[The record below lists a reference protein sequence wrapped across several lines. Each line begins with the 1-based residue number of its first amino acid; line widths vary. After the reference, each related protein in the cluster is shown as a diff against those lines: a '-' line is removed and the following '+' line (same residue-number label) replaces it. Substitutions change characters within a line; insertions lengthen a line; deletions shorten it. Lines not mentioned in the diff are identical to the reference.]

1 MGVQLGYVSQ
11 MVTLLPGLA
20 EQTSPLMLLLST
32 TPYRLFP
39 LLYIAFTICN
49 RRSRRI
55 LFVESLSPSV
65 TVCNRRICN
74 CRIRR
79 ISFVPPGCG
88 LN

>member
-49 RRSRRI
+49 RPPTLKPSANTPRR
-55 LFVESLSPSV
+55 LHSV
-65 TVCNRRICN
+65 T
-74 CRIRR
+74 
-79 ISFVPPGCG
+79 
-88 LN
+88 LQLQ